1 MRKNLHIILIATM
14 LLSTSTVWSQSNN
27 EMRQVYAE
35 AESAYQLGQIEQAI
49 NILQQNYKSFQG
61 NAKQNALRLLSLCH
75 LALDNFEE
83 SERYASML
91 LDINPYYMSTMDPIR
106 FEDMVNLL
114 KSGRSAT
121 ITTAS
126 SQAESINEAPVPVTV
141 ITREMIDRLSNNKS
155 IGHILAAY
163 VPGMVFT
170 PLARRKF
177 S

>member
-61 NAKQNALRLLSLCH
+61 NAKQNALRPSTSYSRIINLFKVMPSRMLCVFSH
-75 LALDNFEE
+75 SAI
-83 SERYASML
+83 SHWTISR
-91 LDINPYYMSTMDPIR
+91 NPSVMPQCY
-106 FEDMVNLL
+106 
-114 KSGRSAT
+114 
-121 ITTAS
+121 
-126 SQAESINEAPVPVTV
+126 SI
-141 ITREMIDRLSNNKS
+141 L
-155 IGHILAAY
+155 ILIICLPWILY
-163 VPGMVFT
+163 D
-170 PLARRKF
+170 LRIWLI